1 MPAALART
9 AILAMVLLVLSGCRS
24 GAGGSGRSWGFGRK
38 NAAQSADAAAM
49 SAPQLPSTGAT
60 PGVTPPNAYDA
71 SAAPGGYYD
80 QGTGPG
86 FQGAQQG
93 APATNAGGYVAAGAA
108 APAAYGAP
116 PDGYPAGNSATAGYT
131 AAAVAPQ
138 AGPYSEAYPQAA
150 PEHAAGAGAAPPAYP
165 STAVNPPGAP
175 QSYPSTQMVPGA
187 PQVDHY
193 GGANPAA
200 DPNAAQ
206 YQTADN
212 RNAASYG
219 AAPQAEQAAADR
231 YSAANQGAPD
241 PQSAVDGGAAAERYQ
256 PGATNYQPGNTGYSP
271 PGVAPYQPVAEP
283 NVVSTPRRNPYYRPG
298 TTSDYLPS
306 SNAQSQPAAGGN
318 QANPSWPAG
327 Y

>member
-1 MPAALART
+1 MPAALAKT
-9 AILAMVLLVLSGCRS
+9 AILAIVLLVLTGCRS
-24 GAGGSGRSWGFGRK
+24 GAGSGKSWGFGRK
-38 NAAQSADAAAM
+38 NAAQSADAGAM
-49 SAPQLPSTGAT
+49 NAPQLPSTGAT

-71 SAAPGGYYD
+71 NAAPGGYYD
-80 QGTGPG
+80 QGTGPA

-93 APATNAGGYVAAGAA
+93 APAPNAAGYGAGGAA

-116 PDGYPAGNSATAGYT
+116 PEGYPAANPATAGYN
-131 AAAVAPQ
+131 APAVAPQ
-138 AGPYSEAYPQAA
+138 TGPYAEAYPQSAA
-150 PEHAAGAGAAPPAYP
+150 DPAATAGGAPPAYP

-175 QSYPSTQMVPGA
+175 HGYPSTEMAGA
-187 PQVDHY
+187 TPQVDRY
-193 GGANPAA
+193 GAGNAAA

-212 RNAASYG
+212 RSAAGYG

-231 YSAANQGAPD
+231 YSAANQGAAD
-241 PQSAVDGGAAAERYQ
+241 PSSAVDVPNAAERYQ

-271 PGVAPYQPVAEP
+271 PGVAPYQPAAAP
-283 NVVSTPRRNPYYRPG
+283 NVVSTPRRDPYYRPG
-298 TTSDYLPS
+298 STSASLPS
-306 SNAQSQPAAGGN
+306 SNAQSQPAAGAN